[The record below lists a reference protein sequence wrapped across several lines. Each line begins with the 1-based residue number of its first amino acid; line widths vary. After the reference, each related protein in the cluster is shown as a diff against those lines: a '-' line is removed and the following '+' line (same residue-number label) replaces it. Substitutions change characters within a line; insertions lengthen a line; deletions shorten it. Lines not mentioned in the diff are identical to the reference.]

1 MEIIKSKCARK
12 RSVAAACAC
21 AILII
26 LAAALSF
33 GVLVTHGHGDG
44 VAHADNDSSVGAGG
58 GTLNISDVTDYAQG
72 VTGFNGATA
81 GVTLKIS
88 APATVTG
95 IYIAYDVDAAGNT
108 DDAVYGS
115 DDWFWAIK
123 GDDVEDSE
131 IPYMKVTGEGSVSRE
146 NEGSFFDAEWTAI
159 TTANSTKTMQVTV
172 HINGELNV
180 MCTLDGENPMYANR
194 QVREIDWMPPVPS
207 ADEYGYLVEG
217 YKATAGDGT
226 YVLKAKTTFT
236 DRFTSSEFGTGY
248 SGIFYV
254 AVFYT
259 DVALSDEDV
268 GEGVVDPKWN
278 IIKEHT
284 INNAV
289 QLSYVLDFEIEDDG
303 YYYYYALDR
312 VGNMSV
318 GALFA
323 DKVVIEVDERFIV
336 DKNVSGHIMKVNVEQ
351 IMIDCGA
358 EIENNKDKVNTALY
372 EKTSAAYGNL
382 MLAFMSSDPDI
393 SDRYWSFIDNEMKE
407 FREGCEYGADYVVE
421 IINED
426 LLFGELSVL
435 NFNSDTA
442 KALGGDIVKIQ
453 ITVARFDGDFDSG
466 SAVAASG
473 MEDARYVYRL
483 SYKLTVN
490 DVLSAVPSSAII
502 INLTLSDRVEE
513 IALVTGANGK
523 YDKEKFVDGASW
535 VRFETSYNNA
545 DYFFVTAETDPEGDG
560 NELMPLWIT
569 LGVLGGAAVIA
580 GAVIG
585 ILYAVG
591 KLPSKKKTDKSAAVE
606 SEDKSENSET
616 VSPDSKST
624 PSNKSK
630 KKKRK

>member
-1 MEIIKSKCARK
+1 MGARK
-12 RSVAAACAC
+12 RGIAVASAC
-21 AILII
+21 AILIV
-26 LAAALSF
+26 LAVTLCL
-33 GVLVTHGHGDG
+33 GVLSNHGYDG
-44 VAHADNDSSVGAGG
+44 NVAHADNDSSIGAGG

-72 VTGFNGATA
+72 VAGFNGATA

-88 APATVTG
+88 APASVTV
-95 IYIAYDVDAAGNT
+95 IYIAYDVDAAGNV
-108 DDAVYGS
+108 DDAIYGS

-123 GDDVEDSE
+123 GDDVENSE

-146 NEGSFFDAEWTAI
+146 DEGSFFDAEWTAV
-159 TTANSTKTMQVTV
+159 TTSNSTKTMQVTV

-217 YKATAGDGT
+217 YIETAGDGT
-226 YVLKAKTTFT
+226 YKLKAKTTFT

-259 DVALSDEDV
+259 DVALSDEDAV
-268 GEGVVDPKWN
+268 EGGVKPEW

-284 INNAV
+284 IYNAV
-289 QLSYVLDFEIEDDG
+289 QLSYVLDFEIKYDG

-393 SDRYWSFIDNEMKE
+393 SARYWSFIENEIKE
-407 FREGCEYGADYVVE
+407 FRQGYTYGANYVVE
-421 IINED
+421 VINED

-435 NFNSDTA
+435 NFNADTV

-466 SAVAASG
+466 NAAAASG
-473 MEDARYVYRL
+473 IADARYVYRL

-490 DVLSAVPSSAII
+490 DVLSAVPSDALI
-502 INLTLSDRVEE
+502 INLTLSDRVRD

-523 YDKEKFVDGASW
+523 YDKEKFVYGASW

-560 NELMPLWIT
+560 NGLMPLWIT

-585 ILYAVG
+585 ILFALG
-591 KLPSKKKTDKSAAVE
+591 KLPRKKNEDTGVSDTAEEKTEAPK
-606 SEDKSENSET
+606 NET
-616 VSPDSKST
+616 SDNKRA